1 MGILQFQDV
10 VVPSGR
16 RFPVKRNFLSSLAS
30 AVLLAALAYPA
41 FAHHSMSAYDQSRSV
56 NLKATITSFDWTN
69 PHVQIHFDA
78 RDDNG
83 NVSSWMAE
91 CPSPNRLAK
100 AGWSAESLKPGD
112 EVSITGNPA
121 KDGAKEMRLVQVA
134 LANGEQLRAYGARRS
149 SFF

>member
-1 MGILQFQDV
+1 VKCNFVTTLTLSFLLTA
-10 VVPSGR
+10 VPV
-16 RFPVKRNFLSSLAS
+16 P
-30 AVLLAALAYPA
+30 AL
-41 FAHHSMSAYDQSRSV
+41 AHHSMSAYDQSRSV

-100 AGWSAESLKPGD
+100 AGWSADSLKPGD